1 MYFLLS
7 LTAFFLFYQVLR
19 EGRGAGVVE
28 TGEAVTT
35 YWQLHSGPRG
45 DDGLMGRL
53 AKWMLPTSPRP
64 SLQECHW
71 LEDHTALAQNIITG

>member
-1 MYFLLS
+1 MLS

-45 DDGLMGRL
+45 DGLMGRL
-53 AKWMLPTSPRP
+53 AKWMLPTSPP
-64 SLQECHW
+64 LSLQEWHW
-71 LEDHTALAQNIITG
+71 LEDDTVLAQNIITG